1 MALEVPHY
9 CCLLVEPVVMVLN
22 IHVRVFNCVDV
33 NMSVIVP
40 FLGIY
45 CFGFFMKLRGWWQ
58 NSAQG
63 DTDDCNHKNYSRLP
77 TNSITTVTV
86 FCILEKVRI

>member
-1 MALEVPHY
+1 MQNSYVALEVPHY
-9 CCLLVEPVVMVLN
+9 CCLFVEPVVMVLN
-22 IHVRVFNCVDV
+22 IHVRVVNCVDV

-40 FLGIY
+40 LLRFY

-63 DTDDCNHKNYSRLP
+63 DR
-77 TNSITTVTV
+77 
-86 FCILEKVRI
+86 

>member
-1 MALEVPHY
+1 
-9 CCLLVEPVVMVLN
+9 MVLN
-22 IHVRVFNCVDV
+22 IHVRVVNCVDV

-40 FLGIY
+40 LLRFY

-63 DTDDCNHKNYSRLP
+63 DR
-77 TNSITTVTV
+77 
-86 FCILEKVRI
+86 